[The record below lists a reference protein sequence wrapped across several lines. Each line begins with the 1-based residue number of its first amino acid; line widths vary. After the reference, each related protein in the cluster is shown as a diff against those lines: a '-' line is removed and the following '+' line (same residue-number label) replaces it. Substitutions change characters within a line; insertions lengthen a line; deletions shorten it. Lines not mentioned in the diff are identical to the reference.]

1 MDIALLIIGF
11 LLLLVGLA
19 GAVLPLPG
27 PPLSFVGLIVLN
39 YSKYTNFSSD
49 LLYILGL
56 LTALITVLDYFI
68 PIWGTKK
75 FGGSKWGTIGSGLG
89 LVIGIFLGP
98 FGMFFGAFIGAFLGE
113 YLHNKNQAIAFK
125 AALGSFLGL
134 IAGIVFKLA
143 LCLVMLFYASKE
155 IYSNF

>member
-1 MDIALLIIGF
+1 MDIVLLIIGF

-27 PPLSFVGLIVLN
+27 PPLSFVGMIVLS
-39 YSKYTNFSSD
+39 YSKYTNFSSN

-56 LTALITVLDYFI
+56 LTVLITVLDYFI

-98 FGMFFGAFIGAFLGE
+98 FGMFFGAFIGAFIGE
-113 YLHNKNQAIAFK
+113 YLQNKNQAIAFK

-155 IYSNF
+155 IYTNF

>member
-11 LLLLVGLA
+11 TLLLVGLA

-27 PPLSFVGLIVLN
+27 PPLSFVGIMVLN
-39 YSKYTNFSSD
+39 YSKYTHFSSD

-56 LTALITVLDYFI
+56 LTVLVTVLDYFI

-98 FGMFFGAFIGAFLGE
+98 FGMFIGAFIGAFIGE
-113 YLHNKNQAIAFK
+113 YLQNKNQAIAFK